1 MSNIGIAIMRASAF
15 DLHSNI
21 SPPFGASSA
30 NLTCG
35 KKASIE
41 MHAIGGPVHRRRLHG
56 LEALSWMENT
66 FPGASVFHPP
76 DPLDKVFHHFVS
88 YTTTTTTTTKV
99 YILPKDFILSIWEIW
114 FDWYPMVWLAGCLE
128 ALTMSELASSDD
140 PVIWLFDDLVI
151 IHDSWWI
158 MKQIIHDSLVMIVDG
173 SKLASW
179 YSSGHR
185 GASQLFSTVQTFS
198 ESLGRVANTIFTEC
212 VCNGGHEGNTPP
224 RPCLVKTKF
233 SLWVPF
239 EYKTKCISV
248 RLSVL

>member
-1 MSNIGIAIMRASAF
+1 MGLISFKRITVCQKFSDVKHRNCHHASLSLWLALKHLASFWSFECKF
-15 DLHSNI
+15 DLR
-21 SPPFGASSA
+21 
-30 NLTCG
+30 G

-88 YTTTTTTTTKV
+88 YTTTTTNV

-114 FDWYPMVWLAGCLE
+114 FVWYPMVWLAGCLE
-128 ALTMSELASSDD
+128 ALTMSELASCYSADD

-198 ESLGRVANTIFTEC
+198 ESLGRVANAIFTES

-224 RPCLVKTKF
+224 RPCLVKT
-233 SLWVPF
+233 
-239 EYKTKCISV
+239 
-248 RLSVL
+248 